1 MRTQSLWGTGIVIFF
16 TSAWHMISARYLLHL
31 KEIVTDSRRN
41 ADGGGHEESRVGSHW
56 EDI

>member
-1 MRTQSLWGTGIVIFF
+1 
-16 TSAWHMISARYLLHL
+16 MISAQYLLYL

-41 ADGGGHEESRVGSHW
+41 AEGGGHEKSRVGSHW